1 LAIQAKA
8 NALKK
13 EIRDI
18 NARYNAEKDEM
29 EKLAVPLIVDNTI
42 TGIVKQ

>member
-1 LAIQAKA
+1 MTIGTYVCKFTG
-8 NALKK
+8 
-13 EIRDI
+13 
-18 NARYNAEKDEM
+18 KDAM